1 MRNAEACG
9 GILNLVKPKL
19 NINLNPNL
27 VLNSPRDQ
35 RSHLSFQAIEKNK
48 SPQRGGGGG
57 FGFSVLNMSDSESE
71 EEDEEEEEAG
81 EGEED
86 EEEDEE
92 EEDEEDEEAEAEGQ
106 VQREEEGNEE
116 EEADVGRTA
125 TLQSQSAPPQSVPF
139 HSVPMPTK
147 SNLVHPG
154 NAEAAGSVA
163 SAAAVGLPSDSDSD
177 SDPDSGS
184 VLRTVPASMNLEHP
198 GHENLYRL
206 YYQVSDWK
214 SEWASE

>member
-57 FGFSVLNMSDSESE
+57 FGFSVLNMSDSES
-71 EEDEEEEEAG
+71 
-81 EGEED
+81 
-86 EEEDEE
+86 EEDEE